1 VNGEPRMPTEIL
13 SSPQHA
19 MILPTWSPDET
30 QISYCAV
37 ENVAQTSAGTQ
48 NPMQRGDIWM
58 VDIDG
63 RGKVRLT
70 DQVGANYAPTWSK
83 LGRIYFT
90 SGRRS
95 YGDNESIWSVIPLRA
110 PMAAQE
116 RPRDGSFSRSDEA
129 RANEVIWRQND
140 SRLET
145 VGFAIDRDED

>member
-1 VNGEPRMPTEIL
+1 
-13 SSPQHA
+13 
-19 MILPTWSPDET
+19 
-30 QISYCAV
+30 
-37 ENVAQTSAGTQ
+37 
-48 NPMQRGDIWM
+48 MQRGDIWM

-63 RGKVRLT
+63 RAKVRLT

-116 RPRDGSFSRSDEA
+116 RPRNDSFSRSDKA
-129 RANEVIWRQND
+129 RANEVIWDRDD
-140 SRLET
+140 SRIET
-145 VGFAIDRDED
+145 VGHPADRDEE